1 MSKTVLIF
9 RHEFLSTLKRTGFV
23 ILTLALPVLGLL
35 AIGLFHIIS
44 GVTPPPP
51 ATTQIGYVDEAGG
64 FAQFTTQGNI
74 TLVSYNTRETATL
87 ALVKNEISEYFIIS
101 PDFVS
106 TGIISRFTTQREL
119 MAPLAVSEA
128 IQTFVS
134 SNLLSGKVPAATIT
148 RVQSPV
154 NLVTSRL
161 TAEGLP
167 ASEQGGLTNIF
178 IPAVFSIMLMLS
190 LVFSTTYVLQGLG
203 EEKENRLMEI
213 LLSSVSPRQ
222 LITGKVLGIG
232 AAGLVQVLVW
242 GLSFPLLL
250 SLASSSFG
258 GSFSSLQI
266 PANFLVLGLVY
277 FILGYLLFAVLS
289 SGFAAMSST
298 VREAQGLAGIF
309 TMFAVA
315 PFWFFSLLLLY
326 PNNPVWVV
334 FSIFPFSAPVL
345 VMLRFGMTGVPGW
358 QIAVSLAVLILSII
372 GGLWLT
378 ARLLRVYMLMYGKRP
393 RLGEIFRNLKTG

>member
-203 EEKENRLMEI
+203 
-213 LLSSVSPRQ
+213 
-222 LITGKVLGIG
+222 
-232 AAGLVQVLVW
+232 A
-242 GLSFPLLL
+242 
-250 SLASSSFG
+250 
-258 GSFSSLQI
+258 
-266 PANFLVLGLVY
+266 
-277 FILGYLLFAVLS
+277 
-289 SGFAAMSST
+289 
-298 VREAQGLAGIF
+298 
-309 TMFAVA
+309 
-315 PFWFFSLLLLY
+315 
-326 PNNPVWVV
+326 
-334 FSIFPFSAPVL
+334 
-345 VMLRFGMTGVPGW
+345 
-358 QIAVSLAVLILSII
+358 
-372 GGLWLT
+372 
-378 ARLLRVYMLMYGKRP
+378 
-393 RLGEIFRNLKTG
+393 